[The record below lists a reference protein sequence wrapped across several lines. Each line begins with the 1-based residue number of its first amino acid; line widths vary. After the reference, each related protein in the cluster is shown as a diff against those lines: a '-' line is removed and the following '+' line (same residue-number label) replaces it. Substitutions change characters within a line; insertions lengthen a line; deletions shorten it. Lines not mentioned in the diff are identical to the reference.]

1 MNQDKKGLNKI
12 KLMIDD
18 DIDANKKDDGDS
30 NIHIE
35 NTSTKK
41 SKYQKSKQRKSRLI
55 ISEDNE
61 SSNEHRKEIYEGDT
75 KLLKCLDSAIL
86 FNDYINSQRHQH
98 SKHFLKRKLKFT
110 YEREDK
116 CPMFWN
122 VPFLPKSD
130 MFNHTQLVN
139 TQQYFQ
145 QQGRNINIPNINKN
159 YPPNNQINVNYNIRN
174 MPINNPHPIQMSINN
189 NINHNN
195 LNINNNPNINNL
207 NINNTNNI
215 NSHNLQINNN
225 NINHQQKGLF
235 QVNTNNMNIN
245 TNPNSNINNHSNQYM
260 KIS

>member
-75 KLLKCLDSAIL
+75 KLLKCFSSAIL
-86 FNDYINSQRHQH
+86 FNDDINSQREQH
-98 SKHFLKRKLKFT
+98 SKHFLKRKLKYT

-116 CPMFWN
+116 CPIFWN
-122 VPFLPKSD
+122 VSFLPKSD
-130 MFNHTQLVN
+130 MFNHTQLMN
-139 TQQYFQ
+139 TQQYSQ
-145 QQGRNINIPNINKN
+145 QQSRNINMQNINKN
-159 YPPNNQINVNYNIRN
+159 YPPNNPINANYNIRN
-174 MPINNPHPIQMSINN
+174 MPINNPYQIQVPINN
-189 NINHNN
+189 TINHNNININHNH
-195 LNINNNPNINNL
+195 NINNPNINHPNL
-207 NINNTNNI
+207 P
-215 NSHNLQINNN
+215 S
-225 NINHQQKGLF
+225 KGLF
-235 QVNTNNMNIN
+235 QVNTNNMNN
-245 TNPNSNINNHSNQYM
+245 NSNQNININNNQNN
-260 KIS
+260 I